1 MRIQFGNIRQS
12 GWLSKTVGIFLAA
25 LFFLAFTTTCF
36 TSAAAQDSKTDKDNP
51 YSQLKFRQIGPFRG
65 GRSVAVTGVQTQ
77 PLTFYMGGTGGG
89 VYKTVDAGNHWLPIS
104 DKQFKTGS
112 VGAIAVADSNPN
124 VIYVGMGEGDIRG
137 NASHGDGIYKST
149 DAGHTW
155 KNMGLADTQQ
165 IGAVRV
171 DPKNPDLVYVAAL
184 GHMAGPNDERGVF
197 RSKDG
202 GKTWQKV
209 LFKSDR
215 AGAIDLAIDPMN
227 SSILYAAI
235 WQVIRKPWT
244 FESGGPDSGLY
255 KSTDGGDTWKEITRN
270 PGLPKG
276 VIGRIGI
283 AVSPVMAGRAWAIVE
298 AEDGGIFRTDD
309 GGATWKKV
317 NDERKIRQR
326 AWYYSRIFADPVSA
340 DTMYALNTGFFRS
353 QDGGAHFTAIRTDH
367 GDNHDMWIADNDA
380 NRMIES
386 NDGGANISLD
396 GGKSW
401 STEDNQ
407 PTAQFYRVALD
418 NDFPYHLYG
427 AQQDNSTVEIASRG
441 NGGSITERNWHAV
454 GGGESGWIA
463 PDPTN
468 SQIVYAGSYDG
479 LLTRYDHRTG
489 AERDVTVWPD
499 DPMGSGVEAMK
510 YRFQWSYPLLFSRFD
525 PKLLYAGSNVLLA
538 TTDEGQH
545 WKAISPDLTRDDKS
559 KQGPVGGPIT
569 KDNTA
574 VEYYD
579 TIFTIDESPITKGL
593 LWVGSDDGLIHLTRD
608 GGKTWANV
616 TPKDFPDWIRV
627 NCIAA
632 SPYDP
637 AVAYVAATMYLS
649 DDFRPF
655 LYKTSDYGKTWKK
668 IVNGLPADEFTRA
681 IRPDPNMRG
690 LLVAGT
696 ETGLYISYNDGDA
709 WQPFQLNLPHVPI
722 TDVAFQKREDD
733 LVVATQGRGF
743 YILDDMPLARALDP
757 SKFHS
762 TASEL
767 FQPKAT
773 YRYSGG
779 GGFGGRTQTGV
790 GQNPAS
796 GVVIY
801 YFLKDKPK
809 SPITIKLED
818 ASGKLVREFSSKP
831 PAKPKADAKPAAEEE
846 RPHPHPL
853 PSAKAGMNRFVWDMR
868 YPDATKFP
876 GMILWD
882 GSVRGPLIVPGEYKV
897 ELVADGQTQ
906 SQPFTIK
913 TDPRAHTTPEEFQ
926 KQLALALEVQH
937 SLAQSNQAVLD
948 IQNAKKQ
955 LAAYSTSSNPRVA
968 QSAKQISDKL
978 SEVENAIYQTKL
990 RADEDALNYPIKL
1003 NNKFASLLSTINST
1017 DVAPTAQSYEVY
1029 RDLSARLKVQMEKLN
1044 QIVTQDIANFNKLV
1058 RDENIPA
1065 VSMKTSEQTRK

>member
-1 MRIQFGNIRQS
+1 MRLDRKKKPFHQS
-12 GWLSKTVGIFLAA
+12 KKVALSRTGIFL
-25 LFFLAFTTTCF
+25 FAFACLWTRT
-36 TSAAAQDSKTDKDNP
+36 AAAQDSKPANPSDP

-65 GRSVAVTGVQTQ
+65 GRSVAVAGVQSD
-77 PLTFYMGGTGGG
+77 PLTFYMGATGGG
-89 VYKTVDAGNHWLPIS
+89 VFKTVDAGNHWLPIS
-104 DKQFKTGS
+104 DRQFKTGS
-112 VGAIAVADSNPN
+112 VGAIAVADSDPN
-124 VIYVGMGEGDIRG
+124 IIYVGMGEGDIRG
-137 NASHGDGIYKST
+137 NAAHGDGMYKST

-155 KNMGLADTQQ
+155 KHIGLADTQQ

-171 DPKNPDLVYVAAL
+171 DPKNPDIVYVAAL
-184 GHMAGPNDERGVF
+184 GHMAGSNEDRGVF

-209 LFKSDR
+209 LYKSNR
-215 AGAIDLAIDPMN
+215 AGAIDLAIDPKN
-227 SSILYAAI
+227 SSILYASI

-270 PGLPKG
+270 SGLPKG

-283 AVSPVMAGRAWAIVE
+283 AVSPVKADRVWAIVE
-298 AEDGGIFRTDD
+298 ADD
-309 GGATWKKV
+309 GGVFRSDNGGDTWTKV

-340 DTMYALNTGFFRS
+340 DTMYALNTGFYRS
-353 QDGGAHFTAIRTDH
+353 RDGGAHFTAIRTDH
-367 GDNHDMWIADNDA
+367 GDNHDLWIADNDP

-401 STEDNQ
+401 STEGNQ
-407 PTAQFYRVALD
+407 PTGQFYRVALD
-418 NDFPYHLYG
+418 QDFPYHLYG
-427 AQQDNSTVEIASRG
+427 SQQDNSSVEIASRG
-441 NGGSITERNWHAV
+441 NTGSITERDWHSV

-463 PDPTN
+463 PDPTD

-479 LLTRYDHRTG
+479 LLTRYNNRTG
-489 AERDVTVWPD
+489 GERDVTAWPD

-545 WKAISPDLTRDDKS
+545 WKVISPDLTRNDKS

-569 KDNTA
+569 KDNSA

-579 TIFTIDESPITKGL
+579 TIFTIDESPIAQGL
-593 LWVGSDDGLIHLTRD
+593 IWVGSDDGLIHLTRD
-608 GGKTWANV
+608 GGKNWTNV

-632 SPYDP
+632 SPFDP

-668 IVNGLPADEFTRA
+668 IVSGIPDNDFTRT
-681 IRPDPNMRG
+681 IRPDSKKKG
-690 LLVAGT
+690 LLLAGS
-696 ETGLYISYNDGDA
+696 ETGLYISYNDGDT
-709 WQPFQLNLPHVPI
+709 WQPFQLNLSHVPI
-722 TDVAFQKREDD
+722 TDIAFQKREDD
-733 LVVATQGRGF
+733 LVIATQGRGF
-743 YILDDMPLARALDP
+743 YILDDMPLVRALDP
-757 SKFHS
+757 SKFHP
-762 TASEL
+762 TAPEL
-767 FQPKAT
+767 FQPKIT

-779 GGFGGRTQTGV
+779 GYGGRASSGA
-790 GQNPAS
+790 GQNPPS

-809 SPITIKLED
+809 SDVSIKLED
-818 ASGKLVREFSSKP
+818 ASGKLIREFSSKP
-831 PAKPKADAKPAAEEE
+831 PGKSTTDEKPSGDEE
-846 RPHPHPL
+846 RSHTHPL

-868 YPDATKFP
+868 YPDATTFP
-876 GMILWD
+876 GIIMWD
-882 GSVRGPLIVPGEYKV
+882 GSVRGPVVTPGQYKV
-897 ELVADGQTQ
+897 EMVVDGQSQ
-906 SQPFTIK
+906 SEPFTIK
-913 TDPRAHTTPEEFQ
+913 PDPRTHTTSEDFQ
-926 KQLALALEVQH
+926 KQLALALEVQ
-937 SLAQSNQAVLD
+937 SKLAQSNQAVLN
-948 IQNAKKQ
+948 IRNAKKQ
-955 LAAYSTSSNPRVA
+955 LAAYSNSPDKSVA
-968 QSAKQISDKL
+968 ERAKQISDKL
-978 SEVENAIYQTKL
+978 SEVEGAIYQTKL

-1003 NNKFASLLSTINST
+1003 NNKFASLLSTINSSDT
-1017 DVAPTAQSYEVY
+1017 SPTAQSYQVY
-1029 RDLSARLKVQMEKLN
+1029 QELSAELQVQMKKLD
-1044 QIVTQDIANFNKLV
+1044 QIIQQDIAGFNKLV
-1058 RDENIPA
+1058 RDKNIPA
-1065 VSMKTSEQTRK
+1065 VSVKSNPA